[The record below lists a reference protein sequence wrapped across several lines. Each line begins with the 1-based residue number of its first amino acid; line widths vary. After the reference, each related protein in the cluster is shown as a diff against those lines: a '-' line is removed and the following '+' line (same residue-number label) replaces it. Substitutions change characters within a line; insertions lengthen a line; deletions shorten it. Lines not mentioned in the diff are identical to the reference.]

1 MKYYKSIEDGY
12 IVAVGTGLGETE
24 ITEAEYNEILNV
36 IQNKPVDDPGYDY
49 WLKEDLTWEL
59 VEVPQ
64 VDPTDEEISGDEL
77 LTMIE
82 EVL

>member
-1 MKYYKSIEDGY
+1 MKYYKIVEDGY

-24 ITEAEYNEILNV
+24 IAEAEYNEILNV
-36 IQNKPVDDPGYDY
+36 IQNKPAADLGYDY
-49 WLKEDLTWEL
+49 RLKEDLTWEMI
-59 VEVPQ
+59 EVPI
-64 VDPTDEEISGDEL
+64 VDPTDEEISGEEL